1 MPTGT
6 HFARSACILLGVTLV
21 LALIALI
28 RPGKLHLAFAIL
40 VAVVAFGAMDSFE
53 FVRESVRK
61 PYVIENYLY
70 ANSLYLNA
78 IPGDGGFTADKVSDA
93 GVLKS
98 ARWIQNHDL
107 NAGNQVAVGHEIFRV
122 ECAACHTPDSYRGL
136 HQYIVLR
143 QWDQD
148 KLKAMLGGLY
158 LMHNGVM
165 PPFAGTDAER
175 DALAAYLGSLQ
186 PMPPPPTGA
195 ADGKTVFEHDCSMCH
210 QVRQEDHLFANLP
223 RDPKV
228 ATDALKDLTSLFPV
242 MPDLKLNEDERRAL
256 VAWVNTQ
263 RPAASPAQPAAAAK
277 GGN

>member
-1 MPTGT
+1 
-6 HFARSACILLGVTLV
+6 
-21 LALIALI
+21 
-28 RPGKLHLAFAIL
+28 
-40 VAVVAFGAMDSFE
+40 
-53 FVRESVRK
+53 
-61 PYVIENYLY
+61 
-70 ANSLYLNA
+70 
-78 IPGDGGFTADKVSDA
+78 
-93 GVLKS
+93 
-98 ARWIQNHDL
+98 
-107 NAGNQVAVGHEIFRV
+107 
-122 ECAACHTPDSYRGL
+122 
-136 HQYIVLR
+136 
-143 QWDQD
+143 
-148 KLKAMLGGLY
+148 
-158 LMHNGVM
+158 MHNGVM